1 MTSVA
6 KVTSALIAP
15 ASFAIVATTLIKTNN
30 WAAWGIEALPAKT
43 PSTVSFGDLANIT
56 ATVDCLANQID
67 IEGCDPYARPF
78 QPYVVLPARILS
90 FFNLGIESTGTLG
103 ITLAAIFFL
112 TITALAVLLAKSWT
126 RSTPQLFAAQAL
138 LALITIAPASML
150 AVERGQIEQLT
161 LALVVVA
168 LIALSAGNTGVRF
181 SGSITSLLATMT
193 KYLSAGMF
201 LPFLNRSLFS
211 KLNRAA
217 MLGLAL
223 SSLFLIWSIPSV
235 LIAAST
241 SGASEPQTTKSG
253 FSVTTMLATLLTG
266 PDFSYVPTPD
276 VVENWTTI
284 KLISYAIFIALLL
297 TWMLILRLPRSGRN
311 NLPTTSRAWILT
323 MGSGG
328 VLLFPYL
335 LGNSHDY
342 RLIFL
347 IPLVTGAL
355 LLSQE
360 HRLVGITLTITA
372 TISAL
377 TSASM
382 IATPNDFKLAPNL
395 VIFGDLSLM
404 VLLSGIAALW
414 LSTAFNK
421 PKVDSA

>member
-1 MTSVA
+1 MA

-15 ASFAIVATTLIKTNN
+15 ASFAIVATTLIRTNN

-90 FFNLGIESTGTLG
+90 FFNFGIEDTGTLG
-103 ITLAAIFFL
+103 STLAAIFFL

-138 LALITIAPASML
+138 LALIAIAPASML

-181 SGSITSLLATMT
+181 IGSLTSLLATMT

-217 MLGLAL
+217 LLGLAL
-223 SSLFLIWSIPSV
+223 SALFLIWSIPNV
-235 LIAAST
+235 LMAAST

-276 VVENWTTI
+276 VVDNWTTI

-382 IATPNDFKLAPNL
+382 IPTPNDFKLAPNL
-395 VIFGDLSLM
+395 IIFGDLSLM
-404 VLLSGIAALW
+404 VLLSGVAALW

-421 PKVDSA
+421 AKVDSA

>member
-1 MTSVA
+1 VA

-15 ASFAIVATTLIKTNN
+15 ASFAIIATTLIKTNN

-90 FFNLGIESTGTLG
+90 LFNLGIENTGTIG

-138 LALITIAPASML
+138 LALIAIAPASML

-181 SGSITSLLATMT
+181 IGSLTSLLATMT

-217 MLGLAL
+217 LLGLVL
-223 SSLFLIWSIPSV
+223 SALFLIWSIPNV
-235 LIAAST
+235 LMAAGT

-253 FSVTTMLATLLTG
+253 FSVTTMLATVLTG

-276 VVENWTTI
+276 VVDNWTTI
-284 KLISYAIFIALLL
+284 KLISYAIFIALLI
-297 TWMLILRLPRSGRN
+297 TWMAILRLYGSN
-311 NLPTTSRAWILT
+311 NQNLPTTSRAWILT

-347 IPLVTGAL
+347 IPLVTGAI

-360 HRLVGITLTITA
+360 HRFIGITLTITA
-372 TISAL
+372 TISAV

-382 IATPNDFKLAPNL
+382 ITTPNDFKLAPNL
-395 VIFGDLSLM
+395 IIFGDLALM
-404 VLLSGIAALW
+404 VLLSGVAALW
-414 LSTAFNK
+414 LNTAFNK
-421 PKVDSA
+421 SKVDSA

>member
-1 MTSVA
+1 MA

-56 ATVDCLANQID
+56 ATVDCLAHQID

-90 FFNLGIESTGTLG
+90 FFNFGIEDTGTLG

-112 TITALAVLLAKSWT
+112 TITTLAVLLAKSWT

-138 LALITIAPASML
+138 LALIAIAPASML

-181 SGSITSLLATMT
+181 IGSLTSLLATMT
-193 KYLSAGMF
+193 KYLSVGMF
-201 LPFLNRSLFS
+201 LPFLNRSLFT

-217 MLGLAL
+217 LLGLAL
-223 SSLFLIWSIPSV
+223 SALFLIWSIPNV

-284 KLISYAIFIALLL
+284 KLISYAIFIALLI
-297 TWMLILRLPRSGRN
+297 TWMLILLLPRSGRN

-395 VIFGDLSLM
+395 IIFGDLSLM
-404 VLLSGIAALW
+404 ILLSGVAALW

-421 PKVDSA
+421 PKVDTA

>member
-1 MTSVA
+1 MA

-15 ASFAIVATTLIKTNN
+15 ASFAIIATTLIRTNN

-56 ATVDCLANQID
+56 ATVGCLANQID
-67 IEGCDPYARPF
+67 IEECDPYARPY

-90 FFNLGIESTGTLG
+90 FFNLGIEDTGTLG
-103 ITLAAIFFL
+103 ITLAVIFFL
-112 TITALAVLLAKSWT
+112 TITALAVLLARSWT
-126 RSTPQLFAAQAL
+126 RSTTQLFAAQAL
-138 LALITIAPASML
+138 LALIAIAPASML

-181 SGSITSLLATMT
+181 IGSLTSLLATIT
-193 KYLSAGMF
+193 KYLSVGMF
-201 LPFLNRSLFS
+201 LPFVNRSLFS

-217 MLGLAL
+217 LLGLAL
-223 SSLFLIWSIPSV
+223 SALFLIWSIPNV
-235 LIAAST
+235 LMAAST

-253 FSVTTMLATLLTG
+253 FSVTTMLATVLTG
-266 PDFSYVPTPD
+266 PDFSYDPTPD
-276 VVENWTTI
+276 VVDNWTTI
-284 KLISYAIFIALLL
+284 KLVSYAIFITLLI
-297 TWMLILRLPRSGRN
+297 TWMLILRLHGSDTK

-382 IATPNDFKLAPNL
+382 IPTPNDFKLAPNL
-395 VIFGDLSLM
+395 IIFGDLSLM
-404 VLLSGIAALW
+404 VLLSGVAALW

-421 PKVDSA
+421 PKVGAT